1 MSYFF
6 SQASLAVEVFSIGY
20 LASAFAVHTHRRMSQ
35 VPGWRTYQAAQASQ
49 HQVTVPEP
57 GSSTKR
63 KLSPVEQLRQQCQ
76 EAGIKWRNAHG
87 KNKHLKK
94 AEMLSALQQLE
105 QSRRLEEKKRAKTV
119 PTAPATSPKR
129 AA

>member
-20 LASAFAVHTHRRMSQ
+20 LASAFAVHTHRRMNQ
-35 VPGWRTYQAAQASQ
+35 VPGWRTYQAAQAAQ
-49 HQVTVPEP
+49 PQVTVPDP

-94 AEMLSALQQLE
+94 AEMLAALQQLE
-105 QSRRLEEKKRAKTV
+105 RARQSEEKKRAKTV
-119 PTAPATSPKR
+119 TAPTTSSKR

>member
-20 LASAFAVHTHRRMSQ
+20 IASAFALHTHRRMSQ
-35 VPGWRTYQAAQASQ
+35 VPGWRTYQAAQAAQ

-63 KLSPVEQLRQQCQ
+63 KLSPVEKLRQQCQ

-94 AEMLSALQQLE
+94 AEMLAALQQLE
-105 QSRRLEEKKRAKTV
+105 KSRQLEKKTRAKTV
-119 PTAPATSPKR
+119 TAPATSPKR

>member
-20 LASAFAVHTHRRMSQ
+20 IASAFALHTHRRMNQ
-35 VPGWRTYQAAQASQ
+35 VPGWRTYQTTQRQAT
-49 HQVTVPEP
+49 VTEP
-57 GSSTKR
+57 VSPTKR

-76 EAGIKWRNAHG
+76 QAGIKWRDAHG

-105 QSRRLEEKKRAKTV
+105 RARQSEEKKRAKTV
-119 PTAPATSPKR
+119 SAPTNSPKR

>member
-20 LASAFAVHTHRRMSQ
+20 IASAFALHTHRRMNQ
-35 VPGWRTYQAAQASQ
+35 VPGWRTYQAAQAAQ
-49 HQVTVPEP
+49 PQTTVSEP
-57 GSSTKR
+57 DSPTKR

-94 AEMLSALQQLE
+94 AEMLAALQQLE
-105 QSRRLEEKKRAKTV
+105 QSRRLEEKKRAKSV
-119 PTAPATSPKR
+119 LAPATASKQ